1 MDQRNLKLGE
11 VEMRAEDRYV
21 QYSQDSERCSG
32 AIDQSLAE
40 CHSLYGNWGFTGQEA
55 QFNSF

>member
-40 CHSLYGNWGFTGQEA
+40 CHALDGN
-55 QFNSF
+55 